1 METSKGTPS
10 NSASINLPNDNNN
23 NSNSNSDKQN
33 DQSRWSDVI
42 AGFSIAGLLLP
53 EAVAYSSIGNLPPQA
68 GVIALFAGL
77 LCYGLLGTSRFAI
90 VSATSSSAAV
100 LAAATAAIANGNAGL
115 RLTLAIGLVLVSGI
129 FFLLAALARLG
140 SITDFI
146 AKPVLRGFAFG
157 LAIVIILKQCASVVG
172 VQPAHSDLIRF
183 IPELLA
189 RVAVWN
195 WAGVAV
201 TLVALILLFVLARFK
216 HIPGGLI
223 VIALGIGAG
232 KVLDLAHYGVGM
244 VGTIQL
250 QLGAPALPVLSH
262 AEWLRIGELGFAMV
276 MILYAESYGSIR
288 SFALKY
294 GDKVS
299 PNRDLMALGASN
311 LLSGIFH
318 GMPVGAGYS
327 ATSANEAAGATSR
340 LAGWVAAAVVLA
352 IVLTLLPSIALT
364 PVPILA
370 AIVIHAV
377 SHTLN
382 PTLFRSYFAW
392 RRDRLVVISAV
403 ICVLLLGV
411 LDGLMAAIVISILM
425 MLRQLSAST
434 IVVLGRLGDSHDF
447 VKIDAYPQAKAVA
460 GILILRPNEPIFFAN
475 AERILTQARL
485 SMKAADPSI
494 HTVIISLEESP
505 NLDSS
510 SIEALLDFYRSV
522 AIDGKR
528 LLLARLKGPVYE
540 LLTGLKSSVI
550 PVNSL
555 NSLSVDDTVRLAE
568 TLVGTITVSNEV
580 NNANVDVP
588 AKH

>member
-1 METSKGTPS
+1 MATSNG
-10 NSASINLPNDNNN
+10 ASLVNRSPDNDR
-23 NSNSNSDKQN
+23 
-33 DQSRWSDVI
+33 SRWSDVI
-42 AGFSIAGLLLP
+42 AGLSIAGLLLP

-100 LAAATAAIANGNAGL
+100 LAAATAAIANGNAGI
-115 RLTLAIGLVLVSGI
+115 RLTLAIGLVLVSGV
-129 FFLLAALARLG
+129 FFLLAAMARMG

-183 IPELLA
+183 IPELFA
-189 RVAVWN
+189 RINEWN
-195 WAGVAV
+195 WIGVGV
-201 TLVALILLFVLARFK
+201 TLIALILLFILARFK

-223 VIALGIGAG
+223 VIAMGIAAG
-232 KVLDLAHYGVGM
+232 KMLDLGHYGVGM

-250 QLGAPALPVLSH
+250 QLAAPALPLLTH

-288 SFALKY
+288 SFAMKY

-299 PNRDLMALGASN
+299 SNRDLMALGVSN
-311 LLSGIFH
+311 LLSGLFH

-327 ATSANEAAGATSR
+327 ATSANEAAGANSR
-340 LAGWVAAAVVLA
+340 LSGWVAAAVVLA

-382 PTLFRSYFAW
+382 PALFRSYFVW
-392 RRDRLVVISAV
+392 HRDRLVVLSAV

-411 LDGLMAAIVISILM
+411 LDGLLAAIAISILM

-434 IVVLGRLGDSHDF
+434 IVVLGRLDESHNF
-447 VKIDAYPQAKAVA
+447 VNVAAYPQAKSVS

-485 SMKAADPSI
+485 SMAAADPSI

-522 AIDGKR
+522 AIDGRR
-528 LLLARLKGPVYE
+528 LFLARLKGPVSD
-540 LLTGLKSSVI
+540 LLTGLQSLDI
-550 PVNSL
+550 PANSL
-555 NSLSVDDTVRLAE
+555 NSLSVDDTVRLAQ
-568 TLVGTITVSNEV
+568 TLINSKTDSKEAGHFVAGLRG
-580 NNANVDVP
+580 
-588 AKH
+588 

>member
-1 METSKGTPS
+1 MGAANSTSVNAATVNRTKRTKRTNKQPTK
-10 NSASINLPNDNNN
+10 NNDRN
-23 NSNSNSDKQN
+23 
-33 DQSRWSDVI
+33 RWSDVI
-42 AGFSIAGLLLP
+42 AGLSIAGLLLP
-53 EAVAYSSIGNLPPQA
+53 EAVAYASIGNLPPQA

-115 RLTLAIGLVLVSGI
+115 RLTLAIGLVLVSGV
-129 FFLLAALARLG
+129 FFLLASLARMG
-140 SITDFI
+140 NVTDFI

-172 VQPAHSDLIRF
+172 VQPVHSDLIRF
-183 IPELLA
+183 IPELVA
-189 RVAVWN
+189 RVAIWN
-195 WAGVAV
+195 WVGVAV
-201 TLVALILLFVLARFK
+201 TVVALILLFILARFK

-223 VIALGIGAG
+223 VIALGIAAS
-232 KVLDLAHYGVGM
+232 KWFNLSDYGIGM

-250 QLGAPALPVLSH
+250 QLSTPSLPLLTH

-288 SFALKY
+288 TFAMKV
-294 GDKVS
+294 GDNVS
-299 PNRDLMALGASN
+299 PNRDLMALGVSN
-311 LLSGIFH
+311 LVSGLFH

-327 ATSANEAAGATSR
+327 ATSANEAAGAKSR

-382 PTLFRSYFAW
+382 PALFRSYFAW
-392 RRDRLVVISAV
+392 HRDRLVVISAV

-411 LDGLMAAIVISILM
+411 LDGLLAAIAISILM
-425 MLRQLSAST
+425 MLRQLSASS
-434 IVVLGRLGDSHDF
+434 IVVLGRLEQSHDF
-447 VKIDAYPQAKAVA
+447 VNIATYPRAKAIS

-475 AERILTQARL
+475 AERILSQARL
-485 SMKAADPSI
+485 ALKAADASI

-522 AIDGKR
+522 ALDGR
-528 LLLARLKGPVYE
+528 QLLLARLKSPVYD
-540 LLTGLKSSVI
+540 LLKGLGSALVPLK
-550 PVNSL
+550 SL
-555 NSLSVDDTVRLAE
+555 NSLSVDDTVRIAQAD
-568 TLVGTITVSNEV
+568 TSPTSNSIAASATDPV
-580 NNANVDVP
+580 TKLQAL
-588 AKH
+588 